1 MDAAIAKW
9 SGTEGG
15 PFRND
20 LAGGT
25 RPVEEIGV
33 SDFSIGPVP
42 LNNLYPRK
50 CTHIRLWQV
59 LRHHGNRYSL
69 PISRISRYQIN
80 TDIFNI
86 IHVRSCL
93 LCKCV
98 IIIHPPGNSHSK
110 MGSTCSQFMENL
122 CSPEL
127 LKNGVPHQ
135 PEIWIDFRATKKQ
148 TNKTAGFHFREDHG
162 SAEMSILGQVANK
175 CWIYSGDLWM

>member
-1 MDAAIAKW
+1 MEGATAGGGSCQW
-9 SGTEGG
+9 SGWKGILLARSRALVYWWLWKAFWRAATIS
-15 PFRND
+15 D
-20 LAGGT
+20 LQSSYWNVT
-25 RPVEEIGV
+25 SFWLNRKIFLRYRV
-33 SDFSIGPVP
+33 FLSIS
-42 LNNLYPRK
+42 
-50 CTHIRLWQV
+50 
-59 LRHHGNRYSL
+59 LRH
-69 PISRISRYQIN
+69 
-80 TDIFNI
+80 FW
-86 IHVRSCL
+86 SCVYF
-93 LCKCV
+93 CY
-98 IIIHPPGNSHSK
+98 PPGNSHSK